1 MKLLVSAMLTLAGLI
16 HLLPLPGLLG
26 GAKLSALYGLPLD
39 EPNLAILMRH
49 RAVLFGLIGAFLLYA
64 AFAPQVQV
72 LALVAGLVSVVSFL
86 ALAWETGGYNAQIGR
101 VVAADVVALVCL
113 LVASAAL
120 TTCCAAP

>member
-1 MKLLVSAMLTLAGLI
+1 MKTLVSAMLAVAGLI

-26 GAKLSALYGLPLD
+26 GAKLLALYGLPLD

-86 ALAWETGGYNAQIGR
+86 ALAWATGGYNAQIGR